1 MINSTLTII
10 SKVNGAGEFTHT
22 EYSNVLAELKEKYLG
37 MADADMWREA
47 DKQFTALLA
56 QRPNLIEQFMKE
68 LISTNH
74 HGVGMTYNARDLVGC
89 SYRLRQPVD
98 DVIDKLALR
107 SM

>member
-10 SKVNGAGEFTHT
+10 SKVDKQVDFTPGEYR
-22 EYSNVLAELKEKYLG
+22 EVLEALKEKYRG

-47 DKQFTALLA
+47 DKHFTNLLSA
-56 QRPNLIEQFMKE
+56 QPRIIEQFLKE

-74 HGVGMTYNARDLVGC
+74 HGVGMVYNAKDLVSC
-89 SYRLRQPVD
+89 CYRLRQPADV
-98 DVIDKLALR
+98 VIDNLALR